1 VLKLNN
7 ESCLIKFIVVVVV
20 AVVGVVVAF
29 LSHHISKGVFI
40 LSDGYYLS
48 LSSSKLACVGS

>member
-20 AVVGVVVAF
+20 VVVVVAV
-29 LSHHISKGVFI
+29 LSHHISKGSLF
-40 LSDGYYLS
+40 YLTAIIY
-48 LSSSKLACVGS
+48 LFPPVNWHVLAVS